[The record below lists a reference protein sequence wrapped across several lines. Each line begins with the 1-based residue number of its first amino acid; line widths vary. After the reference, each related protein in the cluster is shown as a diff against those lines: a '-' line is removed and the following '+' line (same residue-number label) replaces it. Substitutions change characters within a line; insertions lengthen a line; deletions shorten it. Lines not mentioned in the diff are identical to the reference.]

1 MTDETPE
8 QSAEDRIAA
17 KFGFPGQTQT
27 EPETQEAAE
36 TVAEAEPTEA
46 EIEWGGEKFTIPI
59 KLKDAFLK
67 NEDYTQKTQELA
79 EQRKAL
85 DQNRELMT
93 RAQMDSAFR
102 ESIAAETNQLSVI
115 DAYLSQASKIDWSR
129 MSMEQMFKQR
139 LEIDQVKEQRAAL
152 KETIEGKRSKFSED
166 MKTKLSEL
174 RAKSRELAAKSIPNF
189 NEETEK
195 SIRSYAATEG
205 LSEAEID
212 SVLLDPR
219 SAKVLWKASQFDK
232 VKAGTVKA
240 VAAAEKVVRPGA
252 STEKMPAEVRAKLD
266 MRKAMAKATTSGQ
279 KAQLIEQ
286 RLVGVFSKGH

>member
-8 QSAEDRIAA
+8 QSAEERIAA

-27 EPETQEAAE
+27 EPETPEAVE

-46 EIEWGGEKFTIPI
+46 EIEWGGEKFTIPL

-67 NEDYTQKTQELA
+67 NEDYTKKTMELA

-93 RAQMDSAFR
+93 RAQIDAAFQ
-102 ESIAAETNQLSVI
+102 ESIAPEKNQLSVI

-139 LEIDQVKEQRAAL
+139 LEIDQVKEQRATL
-152 KETIEGKRSKFSED
+152 KESVDGKRAKFQQD
-166 MKTKLSEL
+166 MQTKLSEL
-174 RAKSRELAAKSIPNF
+174 KAHSRELAAKSIPNY
-189 NEETEK
+189 NEETER

-205 LSEAEID
+205 LSESEID

-232 VKAGTVKA
+232 VKAGTARA
-240 VAAAEKVVRPGA
+240 VAAAERVVRPGVA
-252 STEKMPAEVRAKLD
+252 SEKMPEAVRAKLE

>member
-1 MTDETPE
+1 MTDETE
-8 QSAEDRIAA
+8 QSAEERIAA

-27 EPETQEAAE
+27 EPETPEAVE

-46 EIEWGGEKFTIPI
+46 EIEWGGEKFTIPL

-67 NEDYTQKTQELA
+67 NEDYTKKTMELA

-93 RAQMDSAFR
+93 RAQIDAAFQ
-102 ESIAAETNQLSVI
+102 ESIAPEKNQLSVI

-139 LEIDQVKEQRAAL
+139 LEIDQVKEQRATL
-152 KETIEGKRSKFSED
+152 KESVDGKRAKFQQD
-166 MKTKLSEL
+166 MQTKLSEL
-174 RAKSRELAAKSIPNF
+174 KAHSRELAAKSIPNY
-189 NEETEK
+189 NEETER

-205 LSEAEID
+205 LSESEID

-232 VKAGTVKA
+232 VKAGTARA
-240 VAAAEKVVRPGA
+240 VAAAERVVRPGVA
-252 STEKMPAEVRAKLD
+252 SEKMPEAVRAKLE